1 MGQMQVKGGVRKATI
16 SAVVTRK
23 NGKVENLGVLAAYHR
38 NPIINF
44 LWALRRWAHGLARH

>member
-23 NGKVENLGVLAAYHR
+23 NGKVENLGVISAYHR
-38 NPIINF
+38 NPLINF
-44 LWALRRWAHGLARH
+44 LWSLRRWAHGLARH